1 MKKLNASTVAAAAA
15 TITAVAALFVAV
27 WENVQ
32 SREYNQLSV
41 RPYLMIEASRTTREG
56 RDQGQ
61 LTLTNQGVGP
71 AVIRSLQLRLAD
83 DPASG
88 VYENWGHVASLLR
101 EQGVRVTGW
110 TDLSPGRPLGIDRE
124 LTLLGFEQDVVD
136 GTLQGPSVQ
145 DVIESLHIVI
155 EYEAVY
161 GDAFEASWP
170 PEE

>member
-1 MKKLNASTVAAAAA
+1 MKKPSAGTVAATAA

-41 RPYLMIEASRTTREG
+41 RPYLMIEASRTTTG
-56 RDQGQ
+56 DLDLGQ
-61 LTLTNQGVGP
+61 LQLTNQGVGP
-71 AVIRSLQLRLAD
+71 AVIKSLQLRLAD
-83 DPASG
+83 DPNSG
-88 VYENWGHVASLLR
+88 VYENWGDVASLLR

-110 TDLSPGRPLGIDRE
+110 TDLSPGRPIGVDRE
-124 LTLLGFEQDVVD
+124 LLLLGFEQDVVD

-145 DVIESLHIVI
+145 DVIEQLHIDI

-161 GDAFEASWP
+161 GDAFETGWP
-170 PEE
+170 PED